1 MVEDFISVGRRSR
14 APIFKA
20 DMGDV
25 VYKPTAVDHDALK
38 NGFDLCPDA
47 KDYLTKQQ
55 WGDIGLLAAATVLP
69 CTIRML
75 DRLKEELEGQ
85 QLIENEA
92 RVAIGKIGG
101 EALQLNVTFTDWLL
115 SQFQHVAKPRCAR
128 LSRTLEKEL
137 GVQNLDFAELV
148 HRVEG
153 YKEQLSPHL
162 RRVASDTLTK
172 FELDTDLKL
181 LVQTKAVMQ
190 PPHTDNV
197 VPGSLYN
204 VILFGCGAN
213 GELYEG
219 DVPCTHVCR
228 YENMANITKYGR
240 GWPLDW
246 RHCPASTPPMCPGFA
261 SIVSPAN
268 NIHWGVGRSND
279 FALRCSLFRM
289 ARHPECKKFFDS
301 KVEGGDLQMFE
312 YSYLWQLGHDEL
324 FCESVTHHQNI
335 HWRTSQLKEEV
346 VEMETALRQ
355 WQKGKRTEEK

>member
-1 MVEDFISVGRRSR
+1 MVEDFIFGGRGRRASR
-14 APIFKA
+14 FKV

-25 VYKPTAVDHDALK
+25 VFKPTAVDHPALK
-38 NGFDLCPDA
+38 NGFDLYPGA
-47 KDYLTKQQ
+47 KDFLTKQQ
-55 WGDIGLLAAATVLP
+55 WEDIGLLAAATVLP

-75 DRLKEELEGQ
+75 DKLKRELEGQ

-92 RVAIGKIGG
+92 RDAIGKIGG

-128 LSRTLEKEL
+128 LSRTLGKEL
-137 GVQNLDFAELV
+137 GVQNFDFAELV

-301 KVEGGDLQMFE
+301 SVEGGDLQMFE
-312 YSYLWQLGHDEL
+312 YTYLWQLGQDEL
-324 FCESVTHHQNI
+324 FCESVTHPQNI
-335 HWRTSQLKEEV
+335 QWRTSHLKEEV

-355 WQKGKRTEEK
+355 WQKRKRMEEK